1 MKTVKQ
7 LLAEKGT
14 QIWSVTPETT
24 VFQALELMAEKN
36 IGAVVVLD
44 EDRNLV
50 GIMSERDY
58 ARKVVLKDRAS
69 RTTPVRDIMTER
81 VYVLHPHQT
90 INECMALM
98 TDKRLRHLPVV
109 HQGRLVGL
117 VSIGD
122 IVKSIMS
129 EQAFMIDQLETY
141 IMGRSIQSHAA

>member
-1 MKTVKQ
+1 
-7 LLAEKGT
+7 
-14 QIWSVTPETT
+14 
-24 VFQALELMAEKN
+24 
-36 IGAVVVLD
+36 
-44 EDRNLV
+44 
-50 GIMSERDY
+50 MSERDY

-69 RTTPVRDIMTER
+69 RTTPVGDIMTER

-109 HQGRLVGL
+109 HQGRLIGL

-129 EQAFMIDQLETY
+129 EQAFMIDQLETF
-141 IMGRSIQSHAA
+141 IMGRSIQPNAA